1 MTDSVTTRSAGTQ
14 AGSTTP
20 PEKAAATGSGAQEGA
35 PGKAQ
40 GRAQSW
46 GRAAYDAY
54 AEGIYTYCLGTLRDH
69 AAAASALRGT
79 FVLADRHIGRLPD
92 LGVLKPWLYALA
104 RYECLVRLDG
114 RPPLAGV
121 AAAAGRRGRPS
132 GVGSREIHAYG
143 DGQAPPRSAEQ
154 RAELAALAW
163 PEAIGL
169 APAEREAL
177 ELAIRH
183 GLEPGG
189 LAAVLGWDEDTA
201 RGVLLGAGR
210 EVDRTRAA
218 LEGARGAVSCP
229 EGPGLAAAYT
239 EPGVRD
245 QLVDHVDECRRCGPH
260 VRLAAARIAPTA
272 GAAAATSA
280 LPSIAPPP
288 DLRADVLGD
297 LGRGRSAQRPAELS
311 RRATEFDADGFPVFR
326 VGASRARSGRRRMAL
341 VAVAVVAIVAAI
353 PATVLWQAAHRHDVR
368 DVAHDARISAA
379 RVTTVEDFPA
389 DRDASAGRMLLPAGS
404 AAAPRPTGSATAS
417 ATASP
422 GLRSAGPQAAP
433 VPVGSG
439 PAVPLP
445 VVPAGPAAA
454 LYAPAAAPVP
464 PAVDV
469 THDRNRTVI
478 TLRNTGTVPVDWT
491 ADTAAGWLRLS
502 RTSGTLAPG
511 ATDTVTVTVDG
522 AKAPSGHWTANVR
535 IQPGSSQVTIEG
547 ATGGEPTATPSATSS
562 STAPNTSAP
571 TTGPAATGKP

>member
-20 PEKAAATGSGAQEGA
+20 PEKAAATRSGAREGA

-69 AAAASALRGT
+69 TAAASALRGT

-92 LGVLKPWLYALA
+92 LGMLKPWLYALA

-121 AAAAGRRGRPS
+121 AADAAAGGRGRSAAAGS
-132 GVGSREIHAYG
+132 GGTNGGGPA
-143 DGQAPPRSAEQ
+143 PRSAEQ

-183 GLEPGG
+183 GLEPSG
-189 LAAVLGWDEDTA
+189 LAAVLGWEEDTA

-260 VRLAAARIAPTA
+260 VRLAAARLAPTA
-272 GAAAATSA
+272 GAAAATSV

-341 VAVAVVAIVAAI
+341 VAVVVVAIVAAI

-379 RVTTVEDFPA
+379 RVTTVEGFPG
-389 DRDASAGRMLLPAGS
+389 DREASAGRKLPPTGS
-404 AAAPRPTGSATAS
+404 AAAPRPAGSAAS
-417 ATASP
+417 ATASS
-422 GLRSAGPQAAP
+422 GVRSAGPQAAP
-433 VPVGSG
+433 VPLGID
-439 PAVPLP
+439 PAAPLP
-445 VVPAGPAAA
+445 VVPAGPAGAP
-454 LYAPAAAPVP
+454 YEPAAAPVP

-469 THDRNRTVI
+469 AHDRNRTVI

-491 ADTAAGWLRLS
+491 ADTTAGWLRLS

-547 ATGGEPTATPSATSS
+547 ATGGEPSASPSAPSS
-562 STAPNTSAP
+562 STTPTTSAP
-571 TTGPAATGKP
+571 ATGPATTGKP

>member
-1 MTDSVTTRSAGTQ
+1 M
-14 AGSTTP
+14 
-20 PEKAAATGSGAQEGA
+20 
-35 PGKAQ
+35 
-40 GRAQSW
+40 

-92 LGVLKPWLYALA
+92 LGMLKPWLYALA

-114 RPPLAGV
+114 RPPLAAV
-121 AAAAGRRGRPS
+121 AAEAAADGRGRSAGGS
-132 GVGSREIHAYG
+132 GGTIGGGPA
-143 DGQAPPRSAEQ
+143 PRSAEQ

-183 GLEPGG
+183 GLEPSG
-189 LAAVLGWDEDTA
+189 LAAVLGWEEDTA

-229 EGPGLAAAYT
+229 DGPGLAAAYT

-260 VRLAAARIAPTA
+260 VRLAAARLAPTA
-272 GAAAATSA
+272 GAAAATSV
-280 LPSIAPPP
+280 LPSIAPPH

-326 VGASRARSGRRRMAL
+326 VGASRVRSGRRRMAL
-341 VAVAVVAIVAAI
+341 VAVVVVAIVAAI
-353 PATVLWQAAHRHDVR
+353 PATVLWQAAHRHDVH
-368 DVAHDARISAA
+368 DAAHDARISAA
-379 RVTTVEDFPA
+379 RVTTADDFPEE
-389 DRDASAGRMLLPAGS
+389 RDAAAGRKLLPGTSAAPRPAGS
-404 AAAPRPTGSATAS
+404 AAASATAP
-417 ATASP
+417 P
-422 GLRSAGPQAAP
+422 GVRSAGPQAAP
-433 VPVGSG
+433 VPVGID
-439 PAVPLP
+439 PAAPLP
-445 VVPAGPAAA
+445 VVPAAPAGTP
-454 LYAPAAAPVP
+454 YEPAAAPVP

-469 THDRNRTVI
+469 AHDRSRTVI

-491 ADTAAGWLRLS
+491 ADTTAGWLRLEPHVRARS
-502 RTSGTLAPG
+502 RRA
-511 ATDTVTVTVDG
+511 
-522 AKAPSGHWTANVR
+522 R
-535 IQPGSSQVTIEG
+535 R
-547 ATGGEPTATPSATSS
+547 TP
-562 STAPNTSAP
+562 
-571 TTGPAATGKP
+571 